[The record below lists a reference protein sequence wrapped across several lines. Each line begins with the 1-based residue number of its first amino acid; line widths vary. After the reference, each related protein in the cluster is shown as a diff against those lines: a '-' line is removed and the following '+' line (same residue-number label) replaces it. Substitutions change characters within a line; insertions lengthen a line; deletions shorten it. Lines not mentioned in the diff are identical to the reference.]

1 MSSRRDYQLGHGDVN
16 RAFKWEMNDC
26 LPSRDDLVEFF
37 ESNAG
42 WFGRDPQNFPAN
54 LLLNRTRKDWYWG
67 LRYRRHDSRMPF
79 MPEGIP
85 STLFSLRRPERVGS
99 IRLESPHGDG
109 LTSGR
114 LWVETRPRPS
124 IDAGDIHDAP
134 SSDDEF
140 IWHDLGVVTGVK
152 TLTWVVP
159 DLGRTRLVSSIRFRA
174 DFSDKDRSIE
184 LRLGLFEEAT
194 P

>member
-1 MSSRRDYQLGHGDVN
+1 
-16 RAFKWEMNDC
+16 MNDC

-42 WFGRDPQNFPAN
+42 WFGRDPQSFPAN
-54 LLLNRTRKDWYWG
+54 LLLNRSIKDWQW
-67 LRYRRHDSRMPF
+67 RYFYPRDDRGMPF

-85 STLFSLRRPERVGS
+85 TTLTSLRRPQHVGS
-99 IRLESPHGDG
+99 ISLESFRGDG

-114 LWVETRPRPS
+114 LWVETRPRPGT
-124 IDAGDIHDAP
+124 DAGDIHDVPA
-134 SSDDEF
+134 SDDEF
-140 IWHDLGVVTGVK
+140 IWHDLGVVTGTK

-159 DLGRTRLVSSIRFRA
+159 AFGRNRLVSSIRFWA
-174 DFSDKDRSIE
+174 DFSDKDRAIE
-184 LRLGLFEEAT
+184 LKLTSLEAAEETA